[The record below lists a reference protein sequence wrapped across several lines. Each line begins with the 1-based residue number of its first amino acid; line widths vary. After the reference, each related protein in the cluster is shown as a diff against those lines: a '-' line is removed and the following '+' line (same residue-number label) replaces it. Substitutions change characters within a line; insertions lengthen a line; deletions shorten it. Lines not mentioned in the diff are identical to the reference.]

1 MNKKISL
8 GLALTLAL
16 IITAAGCFVCYE
28 VVDSKYNNVVAGL
41 PERMSRYDLLDEVD
55 GIIRDNYYGKI
66 ESDDITDSLIKG
78 YMESLDDSNSVY
90 MTKEEYADYRSEIKG
105 DMSGIGIEYEKT
117 SKSQIKITR
126 VYKGSP
132 AKNQGLKK
140 GDVIVAFDG
149 IKLTSKNYKTLS
161 SKLHDSTSSV
171 NIIYKRSGTEKA
183 VTIQKGYE
191 AESVTTGVYENSI
204 GYIALSDFY
213 TGTASQVSDALDKF
227 VMSGISGL
235 VIDLRDNKSVNYDAA
250 METLDLFLPMTTED
264 KPAATVSDN
273 SGKTV
278 KTYNMTAG
286 EINIP
291 IALLV
296 SAQTASA
303 AEVFACDMRQMNK
316 CTIYGDES
324 TKGQCLVQDIF
335 ELSDEGALLL
345 SVGMIYP
352 YSGESYEDNGIEP
365 DDVYEYEEKNDD
377 FSKDSLFLYAASILV
392 G

>member
-28 VVDSKYNNVVAGL
+28 VIDSKYNNVVAGL

-55 GIIRDNYYGKI
+55 GVIRDNYYGKV

-90 MTKEEYADYRSEIKG
+90 MTKEEYAEYRSEIKG

-126 VYKGSP
+126 VYSGSP

-183 VTIQKGYE
+183 ITIQKGYE

-213 TGTASQVSDALDKF
+213 SGTASQVSEALDKF

-291 IALLV
+291 IAVLV

-303 AEVFACDMRQMNK
+303 AEVFVCDMRQMNK
-316 CTIYGDES
+316 CTVYGDES

-365 DDVYEYEEKNDD
+365 DYVYEYEEKNDD

>member
-55 GIIRDNYYGKI
+55 GIIRDNYYGKT

-90 MTKEEYADYRSEIKG
+90 MTKDEYADYRSEIKG